1 MISRAHPDRS
11 RGPALRRAQLILA
24 SLLSLLVVL
33 PLVTAVSQAPQAAPA
48 QDVGSGQRTA
58 SISLTEITPDVPAQG
73 DTLTLRGTI
82 TNEGDSAI
90 TGSRLAP
97 RTGTLLDSR
106 EGLSE
111 ALARTGFD
119 SALDGR
125 LVNEHGQDIGTIAPG
140 MSATFDLQLPVAD
153 LDLGANGVY
162 QLAVTL
168 TGQTEAESWDQILGV
183 GRSLLPWQEGS
194 GDAGSSTRLTVLWPL
209 ISSTHLTAETDADEE
224 QTPAFRDNSL
234 LTDISPGGRLHEM
247 VTLGA
252 DLPVTWVI
260 DADLLASVDA
270 MTEDYRIH
278 TPGGLQ
284 PGAGQEAARSWLA
297 ALDEA
302 VRDQDVIAL
311 PFGDPD
317 LASLAHRGKDVPGA
331 LGQLRT
337 ATEVSALTVETVL
350 GVQPSTDFAWP
361 VEGAIDPDIVSVA
374 TSAGAHHIISRS
386 DSLRP
391 GDSLGYTETA
401 ARPIGGG
408 TTALVADSTLSRL
421 FEADMS
427 LPANAITA
435 RQQLLGQAQTIA
447 QQDPGRDRSLLLAPQ
462 RTPTADQA
470 RAMAGAIT
478 ALTAHPEWITFTGLA
493 EAADAQPDP
502 GANRQV
508 PGSGA
513 YPERLRDQELP
524 TSAFQEMRETQ
535 RTLDDFQVILT
546 RPGRVTTPFGNAIR
560 REMSVSWRG
569 HATEAAQYRATVQS
583 DLTGLTER
591 VHLIQKTKITLSGRS
606 ATIPISVQNN
616 LVQGVQNLELRL
628 TSSRKIGLDVGDAQQ
643 VTVNGGHSASVKFS
657 TTARANGLTYLEAQL
672 YTADGKP
679 YGTPMRFQAQV
690 TSITSAVLMVIAGGL
705 LLVVLA
711 GVRMYTKRK
720 RAARPADADTAPEQ
734 GAATEPAPSGESGAD
749 TGDDGTSTPPDGERV
764 DRSE

>member
-1 MISRAHPDRS
+1 MISRAHRDR
-11 RGPALRRAQLILA
+11 RPGPALRRARLIIA

-33 PLVTAVSQAPQAAPA
+33 PLVTALQHAPGSAPA
-48 QDVGSGQRTA
+48 QDAGTGQRTA
-58 SISLTEITPDVPAQG
+58 TISLTEITPGVPTEG
-73 DTLTLRGTI
+73 DTLTLRGTV
-82 TNEGDSAI
+82 TNAGSSAI
-90 TGSRLAP
+90 TDSRLAP
-97 RTGTLLDSR
+97 RTGTLLPAR
-106 EGLSE
+106 EDLQE
-111 ALARTGFD
+111 ALERTGF
-119 SALDGR
+119 AAEQDGR
-125 LVNEHGQDIGTIAPG
+125 LVNEHGQDISTIAPG
-140 MSATFDLQLPVAD
+140 MSATFDLRVPVSA
-153 LDLGANGVY
+153 LELGEDGVY
-162 QLAVTL
+162 QLALTL
-168 TGQTEAESWDQILGV
+168 TGQTEAEGWDQILGV
-183 GRSLLPWQEGS
+183 GRSLLPWQPSAGGPAS
-194 GDAGSSTRLTVLWPL
+194 GTELTVLWPL

-224 QTPAFRDNSL
+224 QTPAFRDSSL
-234 LTDISPGGRLHEM
+234 LTDISPGGRLHEL

-278 TPGGLQ
+278 TPDGLQ
-284 PGAGQEAARSWLA
+284 PGTGQEAARAWLA
-297 ALDEA
+297 ALQDA
-302 VRDQDVIAL
+302 VQDDDVIAL

-331 LGQLRT
+331 LGRLRT

-361 VEGAIDPDIVSVA
+361 IEGAIDPDIVSVA

-391 GDSLGYTETA
+391 GDSLDYTATA

-408 TTALVADSTLSRL
+408 TTALVADATLSTL

-427 LPANAITA
+427 LPANATTA
-435 RQQLLGQAQTIA
+435 RQQFLAEALTIA
-447 QQDPGRDRSLLLAPQ
+447 RQDPGRDRSLLLAPQ

-470 RAMAGAIT
+470 RAMAEAIT
-478 ALTAHPEWITFTGLA
+478 ALTEHPQWISFTGLT

-508 PGSGA
+508 PSTGA
-513 YPERLRDQELP
+513 YPDRLRDQELP

-546 RPGRVTTPFGNAIR
+546 RPDRVTTPFGNAIR
-560 REMSVSWRG
+560 REMSTSWRG

-583 DLTGLTER
+583 DLTELTER
-591 VHLIQKTKITLSGRS
+591 VHLIQKTRITLSGRS

-628 TSSRKIGLDVGDAQQ
+628 TSSRKIGLEVGDPQQ

-679 YGTPMRFQAQV
+679 YGKPMRFQAQV

-720 RAARPADADTAPEQ
+720 RAARPADEAPD
-734 GAATEPAPSGESGAD
+734 GAVPAGESGTD
-749 TGDDGTSTPPDGERV
+749 TGDDGTGTPPDGERV